1 MSPAREGS
9 RKLHRVVVVASLIA
23 ALAAG
28 RAAADWLAPDASLRE
43 AQMALRYA
51 IRDTVGHSGD
61 LSLLDSLATAQLHV
75 GHIADARK
83 LFERV
88 IAEKPGDPA
97 ASAGLGKLALWAD
110 QNAKAESLLVA
121 AGDVEQARIEL
132 YAARLRLGKWT
143 DAAAMCEDLQDEGR
157 KPLLEYLANNPPMS
171 VKGERAKVPFDKIW
185 PAPLIKVRLN
195 GATVLMMVDTST
207 PGLLIDRMAVTQNK
221 VKLIEGQRLTNWT
234 GTRVAVRNAIVQ
246 KLEIAGVEFTNVPA
260 SELSLAKLSLE
271 VNLESAP
278 IAGVI
283 GMELLRHYD
292 VTFDY
297 RKRSFELNPPG
308 SAAKLQATRV
318 PFELWGEDELTV
330 WGSINGGRHLAMTLA
345 TGMPGGGFGAPDVV
359 FEEHGLKSGG
369 VSKMVKGAGSW
380 LQGRPWAQINV
391 PALTIGNVA
400 YDRVSG
406 WAGAM
411 EPVEMWRYGVRRDGL
426 LGPGILLKRRVTID
440 WTRRD
445 LVFESED

>member
-1 MSPAREGS
+1 MSAAREGS
-9 RKLHRVVVVASLIA
+9 RKRPWWIGCAALFA

-43 AQMALRYA
+43 AQMTLRYA
-51 IRDTVGHSGD
+51 IRDTVGHGND
-61 LSLLDSLATAQLHV
+61 PALLDSLATALLHV
-75 GHIADARK
+75 GRVVEARK

-88 IAEKPGDPA
+88 IAGKPGDPA

-110 QNAKAESLLVA
+110 RNAQAESLLVT
-121 AGDVEQARIEL
+121 AGDVEQARAEL

-143 DAAAMCEDLQDEGR
+143 DAEALCEELQDEGR
-157 KPLLEYLANNPPMS
+157 KPLLEYLANDPPMA
-171 VKGERAKVPFDKIW
+171 VKGERTRIPFDKIW
-185 PAPLIKVRLN
+185 PAPLVKVKLN
-195 GATVLMMVDTST
+195 GGTVLMMVDTST
-207 PGLLIDRMAVTQNK
+207 PGLLIDRMAATQNK
-221 VKLIEGQRLTNWT
+221 VKLLEGQRLTNWT
-234 GTRVAVRNAIVQ
+234 GTRVAVRNALVQ
-246 KLEIAGVEFTNVPA
+246 KLQIGDIEYTNLPA
-260 SELSLAKLSLE
+260 SVISLAKLSLE
-271 VNLESAP
+271 VNLQSSP

-283 GMELLRHYD
+283 GMEVLRRYD
-292 VTFDY
+292 VSFDY
-297 RKRSFELNPPG
+297 RKRTLELAPLG
-308 SAAKLQATRV
+308 TAAMIQATRV

-330 WGSINGGRHLAMTLA
+330 WGSINGGRRLAMTLA

-380 LQGRPWAQINV
+380 LQGRPWAQVNV

-400 YDRVSG
+400 YDRVLG

-411 EPVEMWRYGVRRDGL
+411 EPVEMWRHGVRRDGL

>member
-1 MSPAREGS
+1 MSAAREGS
-9 RKLHRVVVVASLIA
+9 RTLGWLIGGVALLA

-43 AQMALRYA
+43 AQMTLRYA
-51 IRDTVGHSGD
+51 IRDTVGHGGD
-61 LSLLDSLATAQLHV
+61 PALLDSLAVALLHV
-75 GHIADARK
+75 GRVVEARK

-88 IAEKPGDPA
+88 IADKPGDPA
-97 ASAGLGKLALWAD
+97 SSAGLGKLALWAD

-121 AGDVEQARIEL
+121 AGDVEQARAEL

-143 DAAAMCEDLQDEGR
+143 DAAAMCEDMQDDGR
-157 KPLLEYLANNPPMS
+157 KPLLEYLANNPPMES
-171 VKGERAKVPFDKIW
+171 KGEQARIPFDKIW
-185 PAPLIKVRLN
+185 PAPLVKVKLN

-207 PGLLIDRMAVTQNK
+207 PGLLIDKMASTQNK
-221 VKLIEGQRLTNWT
+221 VKLLEGQRLTNWT
-234 GTRVAVRNAIVQ
+234 GTRVAVRNALVQ
-246 KLEIAGVEFTNVPA
+246 KLEVAGVVFTNVPA
-260 SELSLAKLSLE
+260 SVLSLAKLSLE
-271 VNLESAP
+271 VNLQSSP

-283 GMELLRHYD
+283 GMEVLRRYD

-297 RKRSFELNPPG
+297 RKRVLELNPLG
-308 SAAKLQATRV
+308 TAAKLQATRV

-330 WGSINGGRHLAMTLA
+330 WGSINGGRRLAMTLA
-345 TGMPGGGFGAPDVV
+345 TGMPGAGFGAPDVV

-380 LQGRPWAQINV
+380 LQGRPWAQVNV
-391 PALTIGNVA
+391 PSLTIANLA
-400 YDRVSG
+400 YDKVSG

-411 EPVEMWRYGVRRDGL
+411 EPVEMWRHGVRRDGL

-445 LVFESED
+445 LVFEAED